1 MARDTKK
8 IDAKGRFFV
17 PTKQKAILGN
27 ELVVT
32 NSLDVG
38 YLCVYTKENFEKIKA
53 QIKSF
58 NSMNKNVR
66 KIQRAILGESIEV
79 SVDSQGRITVNSELW
94 ENIGAKPGDEICIF
108 AEEDKLDICLK
119 TTYENED
126 HDLSNIEGLDT
137 LYNVEGL

>member
-1 MARDTKK
+1 M
-8 IDAKGRFFV
+8 GS
-17 PTKQKAILGN
+17 

-53 QIKSF
+53 QIKGF

-66 KIQRAILGESIEV
+66 KIQRAIIGERAEV
-79 SVDSQGRITVNSELW
+79 TVDSQGRITVNSELW
-94 ENIGAKPGDEICIF
+94 ENIGAKPGDEICVF
-108 AEEDKLDICLK
+108 ECEDKLDICLK
-119 TTYENED
+119 STYENED
-126 HDLSNIEGLDT
+126 HDLSTIEGLDT

>member
-17 PTKQKAILGN
+17 PTKQKAALGGD
-27 ELVVT
+27 LVVT
-32 NSLDVG
+32 NSLDTG
-38 YLCVYTKENFEKIKA
+38 YLCVYTKENFDNIKA
-53 QIKSF
+53 QIMGF
-58 NSMNKNVR
+58 NSMNKSVR
-66 KIQRAILGESIEV
+66 RIQRHIVSESIDV
-79 SVDSQGRITVNSELW
+79 RVDSQGRITVNSELW

-108 AEEDKLDICLK
+108 GSDDKLDICLK
-119 TTYENED
+119 STYENED